1 MSIIVPLGVRES
13 MGVKS
18 YGMDFAIRRNRGDN
32 TCKGIVRGVSL
43 DKDRSVRRPMR
54 EDRSLGEGL
63 LEGAEC
69 GVGLGTPVPRGE
81 LVCEASKGNDDVRIV
96 ENEASIEIG
105 EA

>member
-1 MSIIVPLGVRES
+1 M
-13 MGVKS
+13 
-18 YGMDFAIRRNRGDN
+18 
-32 TCKGIVRGVSL
+32 C
-43 DKDRSVRRPMR
+43 

-81 LVCEASKGNDDVRIV
+81 LACEASKGNDDVRIV
-96 ENEASIEIG
+96 ENEVSIEIG